1 MKKIGIIMI
10 LLGMFVLGYL
20 KLLGISSYIIM
31 AVRTFAIVGGF
42 VVVFLGNMEQLKN
55 DE

>member
-10 LLGMFVLGYL
+10 LLGIFVLGYL
-20 KLLGISSYIIM
+20 KLLNIDTYIIM

-42 VVVFLGNMEQLKN
+42 VIVFIENMSELK
-55 DE
+55 E